1 MSHTVIYFVKPA
13 SRWSGNAEKLF
24 IFSSPNDQDWEAII
38 EAINLLKTDY
48 ECENFI
54 YDEGE
59 SNNHSVLI
67 NGLLFNITTQYI
79 DEVCQIYQTPWEL

>member
-1 MSHTVIYFVKPA
+1 MSHIVIYFVKPA
-13 SRWSGNAEKLF
+13 SQTRTEKLF
-24 IFSSPNDQDWEAII
+24 MFSSPNDQDWEAII

-54 YDEGE
+54 YDKD
-59 SNNHSVLI
+59 NDHSVLI

-79 DEVCQIYQTPWEL
+79 DEVCQIHQTPWEL